1 MKVSIIIPAH
11 NESNFI
17 SATLEAVFRLDYP
30 DFEVIVVDNNC
41 TDDTA
46 TKVTAFPTVKLLHE
60 SRRGTQFARECGRQ
74 AATGELIANLDADC
88 LPPPDWLKRAGRY
101 FSNPKV
107 VAVTGPYQY
116 YDRGRWFE
124 FWTTLSQKIVYNW
137 LSKVNYHLFRRGL
150 VMVGGNVVMRA
161 TALEKIGGY
170 DTSFIFYGDDT
181 ELAKQLATV
190 GKVLYKNDVIV
201 RSSARRFKEL
211 GAWRLAWRYIIN
223 YLWVTFFSRPF
234 HQSTSNSK

>member
-17 SATLEAVFRLDYP
+17 TATLEAVFRLDFP
-30 DFEVIVVDNNC
+30 DYEVIVVDNNS

-46 TKVTAFPTVKLLHE
+46 GKVAAFPAVKLLHE

-88 LPPPDWLKRAGRY
+88 LPPTDWLKRAGRY
-101 FSNPKV
+101 FANPNV
-107 VAVTGPYQY
+107 VAVTGPYHY
-116 YDRGRWFE
+116 YDRGRWFA

-137 LSKVNYHLFRRGL
+137 VSTVNYHLFRRGL

-161 TALEKIGGY
+161 SALEKIGGY
-170 DTSFIFYGDDT
+170 DTSFVFHGDDT
-181 ELAKQLATV
+181 ELARQLAKV
-190 GKVLYKNDVIV
+190 GKVLFQNDLVV
-201 RSSARRFKEL
+201 ESSARRFNRL
-211 GAWRLAWRYIIN
+211 GVLRLTWRYVIN
-223 YLWVTFFSRPF
+223 YLWVTFFGRPY
-234 HQSTSNSK
+234 HESSGS